1 MKSPE
6 KLPFVKVYDGY
17 GHSDN
22 LIIYGHLF
30 EKRPKVSLNY
40 EKNSLLQNIWQL
52 IKLFRVKP
60 VPYATVQ
67 LLFEGQVIRSSTA
80 FDGFFRI
87 EITPTHHLTAGWH
100 PVEVQ
105 ALDKNDGV
113 LSASEGRIFV
123 PHLSQFAFIS
133 DIDDTIIRSFSAKIF
148 KRLYELISRNAGKR
162 RLFDETAKHYNL
174 LAYSFTK
181 DELPNPF
188 FYVSSSE
195 WNLYDYLKNVF
206 GVNKLPQGIFLLNQ
220 IKRWKELIRT
230 GKTGHDGKFLRIV
243 RIFKAFPK
251 QQFILLGDN
260 SQKDPEIYARV
271 ADKYAA
277 QITAIYIRNV
287 RNSKEEKA
295 ELLLEPHR
303 KNGIPVCIFK
313 KSKDAIAHGIK
324 IGLID
329 TNLLSAFPDEL

>member
-22 LIIYGHLF
+22 LIVYGHLF
-30 EKRPKVSLNY
+30 EKQPKVSLNY
-40 EKNSLLQNIWQL
+40 EKNGLMQNIWQL
-52 IKLFRVKP
+52 IKLFSVKP
-60 VPYATVQ
+60 LPYASVQ
-67 LLFEGQVIRSSTA
+67 LLFEGQVIKSSTA
-80 FDGFFRI
+80 FDGFFKI
-87 EITPTHHLTAGWH
+87 EVTPTHHLSAGWH

-105 ALDKNDGV
+105 ALDKNGKV
-113 LSASEGRIFV
+113 LSAAAGKVFV

-148 KRLYELISRNAGKR
+148 KRLYELISRNAAKR

-174 LAYSFTK
+174 LAFSFTE

-206 GVNKLPQGIFLLNQ
+206 KVKNLPRGIFLLNQ
-220 IKRWKELIRT
+220 IKRWKELVLT

-243 RIFKAFPK
+243 RILKAFPK

-260 SQKDPEIYARV
+260 SQKDPEIYARI
-271 ADKYAA
+271 ADKYASQLA
-277 QITAIYIRNV
+277 AIYIRNV
-287 RNSKEEKA
+287 RKSKEGDA
-295 ELLLEPHR
+295 GLLLEAHS

-313 KSKDAIAHGIK
+313 KSKDAIEHGIK

-329 TNLLSAFPDEL
+329 AHLLLRFA